1 MADRVGLF
9 SVGVAVLLLLTVLEL
24 VRQRRLLERYAI
36 LWLFSAVVLLGFAV
50 WEGLLDRV
58 AAVIGIAYPPTALF
72 LIAGGFALVLLLHFS
87 AAVSRLA
94 DQSKVLAQR
103 NALLEERTRRLEAA
117 AAATARAE
125 DARGA
130 EAPPSAPI
138 PAADAA
144 EGEPARVTPLR
155 RRTGGR

>member
-1 MADRVGLF
+1 MIIDRIGLF
-9 SVGVAVLLLLTVLEL
+9 SVGVALLLLLTVLEL

-36 LWLFSAVVLLGFAV
+36 LWLFSAAVLLGFAV
-50 WEGLLDRV
+50 WKGLLDRV

-72 LIAGGFALVLLLHFS
+72 VIAGGFVFILLLHFS

-117 AAATARAE
+117 LAATASALEEERRVE
-125 DARGA
+125 
-130 EAPPSAPI
+130 PSAPA
-138 PAADAA
+138 AAD
-144 EGEPARVTPLR
+144 GEPARVTPLR
-155 RRTGGR
+155 RRTGRR